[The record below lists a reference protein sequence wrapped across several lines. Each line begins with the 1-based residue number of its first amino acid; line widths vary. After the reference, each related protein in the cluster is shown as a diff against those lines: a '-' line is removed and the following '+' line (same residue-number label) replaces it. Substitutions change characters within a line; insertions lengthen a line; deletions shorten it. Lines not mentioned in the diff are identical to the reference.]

1 MKENKKNFG
10 YNFYN
15 EDEIL
20 IQYGL
25 HLLDMQMT
33 TNNVYNL
40 LLMGFIKGHGD
51 PLGRV
56 CTTLNKIVDST
67 GYSAPKCP

>member
-40 LLMGFIKGHGD
+40 
-51 PLGRV
+51 
-56 CTTLNKIVDST
+56 
-67 GYSAPKCP
+67 